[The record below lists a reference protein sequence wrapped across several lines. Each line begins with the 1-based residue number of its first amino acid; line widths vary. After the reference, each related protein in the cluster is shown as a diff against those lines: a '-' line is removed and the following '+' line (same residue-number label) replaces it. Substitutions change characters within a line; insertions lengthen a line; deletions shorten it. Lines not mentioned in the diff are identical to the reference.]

1 MQKRHLRPLTAAAM
15 PMWAVLAATILTS
28 PSSLPAQVDK
38 KKSGG
43 QVVFS
48 VKPQSSSSF
57 DVSAAFACPSDEACR
72 PAVVRVVLMSIG
84 KPRYEDDHSV
94 NLILDQDT
102 ELSVANP
109 SYRAQKGAG
118 RQAYEI
124 ITCMMPTA
132 DFLALSAA
140 EKVGLRVGTEE
151 TEFTKKQLEKL
162 AALAAAIPEVEEDP

>member
-1 MQKRHLRPLTAAAM
+1 MLRHHLRPLTVAVM
-15 PMWAVLAATILTS
+15 PMLAVLAATILTS

-48 VKPQSSSSF
+48 VAPQSSSSF
-57 DVSAAFACPSDEACR
+57 DVSAAFACPGEAACR

-84 KPRYEDDHSV
+84 KPKYADDHSV
-94 NLILDQDT
+94 DLILDQET

-109 SYRAQKGAG
+109 SYRAQKGTG

-140 EKVGLRVGTEE
+140 EKVGLRVGTQEAE
-151 TEFTKKQLEKL
+151 LTKKQLKKL
-162 AALAAAIPEVEEDP
+162 AALAAAIPEVEEDL

>member
-1 MQKRHLRPLTAAAM
+1 MPIGHLRPLTAAM
-15 PMWAVLAATILTS
+15 PMLAVLAATILTS

-48 VKPQSSSSF
+48 VGPQASSAF
-57 DVSAAFACPSDEACR
+57 NVSAAFACPGEAACR
-72 PAVVRVVLMSIG
+72 PAVVRVVLTSIG
-84 KPRYEDDHSV
+84 KPRYQDDHSV
-94 NLILDQDT
+94 SLTLDQDT

-118 RQAYEI
+118 KQAYEI

-151 TEFTKKQLEKL
+151 AELTEKQLEKL